1 MNNKQKIAIAT
12 GLLVVMLSGAAYLG
26 YSYGHRR
33 TVVISDSKQLINAD
47 FNLFWEAVDR
57 VREKQ
62 VDGVNVDDKKL
73 LYGAIKGML
82 AAFDDPYTSFFNPSD
97 AQKFGEDLQGNF
109 GGIGAQLGMRDEQ
122 ILVIAPLKGSPA
134 EKAGIKALDKIWKID
149 GKDTAGMMT
158 EDAVKLIRGKEGT
171 EVTLSIYRDGWKSPK
186 DFSITRGII
195 QVPTLDSK
203 MVTLKSG
210 RKIAVLSL
218 YNFNANVPGLFKSAL
233 EIASKDGAEGI
244 VLDLRNNPGGFL
256 DVAVRLSGWFMPKG
270 SVVVVEKSREGTE
283 DKKEFTDGTGDLAKI
298 PVVIIMNGG
307 SASASEILAGALR
320 DNNGV
325 KIVGEKS
332 FGKGSVQEVESM
344 SDGSTMKI
352 TIAHWYT
359 PKGTKIDKVG
369 LKPDFEVALTDE
381 DSTKGKD
388 PQLDKALSVIDAEF
402 VAKKQ

>member
-1 MNNKQKIAIAT
+1 MNNKPKIAIAI
-12 GLLVVMLSGAAYLG
+12 GLIILTLGGSAYAG
-26 YSYGHRR
+26 YSYGYGR
-33 TVVISDSKQLINAD
+33 TVVVTDSKQLINAD

-62 VDGVNVDDKKL
+62 VDGANINDEKL

-82 AAFDDPYTSFFNPSD
+82 TAFDDPYTSFFNPSD
-97 AQKFGEDLQGNF
+97 AKKFSEDLNGNF

-149 GKDTAGMMT
+149 GKETTGMTT

-171 EVTLSIYRDGWKSPK
+171 EITLSLYRDGWKSPK

-203 MVTLKSG
+203 IVTSKSG
-210 RKIAVLSL
+210 KKIAILSL

-233 EIASKDGAEGI
+233 EIAVKDGAEGF
-244 VLDLRNNPGGFL
+244 VLDIRNNPGGFL
-256 DVAVRLSGWFMPKG
+256 NVATNLSGWFMPKG
-270 SVVVVEKSREGTE
+270 SVVVVEKSRTGT
-283 DKKEFTDGTGDLAKI
+283 DDQKILADGTGAFSKF
-298 PVVIIMNGG
+298 PVVVVVNGG

-320 DNNGV
+320 DNNGA
-325 KIVGEKS
+325 KLVGEKT

-359 PKGTKIDKVG
+359 PKGTKIDKLG
-369 LKPDFEVALTDE
+369 LKPDFEVTITDA
-381 DSTKGKD
+381 DSAKGKD

-402 VAKKQ
+402 VAKK

>member
-12 GLLVVMLSGAAYLG
+12 GLLVVMLGAAAYLG
-26 YSYGHRR
+26 YSYGQKR
-33 TVVISDSKQLINAD
+33 TVIIRDSKQLINAD
-47 FNLFWEAVDR
+47 FNLFWEAVDS

-62 VDGVNVDDKKL
+62 VDGANVDDKKL

-82 AAFDDPYTSFFNPSD
+82 TAFDDPYTSFFNPSD

-149 GKDTAGMMT
+149 GKDTTGMMT

-171 EVTLSIYRDGWKSPK
+171 EVTLSIYRDGWKAPK

-233 EIASKDGAEGI
+233 EVASKDGAEGI

-270 SVVVVEKSREGTE
+270 SVVVVEKSRAGTE
-283 DKKEFTDGTGDLAKI
+283 DKKELTDGTGDLAKI
-298 PVVIIMNGG
+298 PVVVIMNGG

-320 DNNGV
+320 DNNGA
-325 KIVGEKS
+325 KLVGEKS

-344 SDGSTMKI
+344 SDGSTIKI

-402 VAKKQ
+402 ITKR